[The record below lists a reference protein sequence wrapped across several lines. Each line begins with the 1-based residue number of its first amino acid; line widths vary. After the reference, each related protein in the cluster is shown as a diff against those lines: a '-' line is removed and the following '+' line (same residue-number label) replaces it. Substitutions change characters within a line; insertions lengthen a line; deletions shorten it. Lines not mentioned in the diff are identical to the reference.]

1 MARQHRRP
9 GKNLFEGIRVISF
22 PTGIVG
28 PALAGM
34 LAEHGAEVIA
44 IEASRSVRSPQRG
57 QKFQI
62 AADLESNRDRKR
74 IAVDMKHPDGVA
86 LVKRLIAKSDVVVE
100 NFSARVMA
108 SWGMDYARLKEV
120 RPRYHHGESAGVRP
134 DRAAA

>member
-1 MARQHRRP
+1 M
-9 GKNLFEGIRVISF
+9 ISF

-74 IAVDMKHPDGVA
+74 IVVDMKHPDGVA

-108 SWGMDYARLKEV
+108 SWGMDYRAPERG
-120 RPRYHHGESAGVRP
+120 PARYHHGESASVSARP
-134 DRAAA
+134 ARAVNT